1 QRAQVQVRKPALA
14 PSVAPFG
21 GEHHKVVGPDRLYLA
36 PRSAPSPGGV
46 EGGSVFDD
54 NAFMAG
60 AERFVQNSLRLLRI
74 TGEDARNLELR
85 GDLLEPGGAL
95 LQGCVEQVLAVD
107 V

>member
-1 QRAQVQVRKPALA
+1 
-14 PSVAPFG
+14 
-21 GEHHKVVGPDRLYLA
+21 
-36 PRSAPSPGGV
+36 
-46 EGGSVFDD
+46 
-54 NAFMAG
+54 MAG